1 MEHNKNLYAFAL
13 TPWTVPPR
21 SLNAGNDWRFS
32 CFWLLWLYFGSEK
45 EGYQSLSPDLFRFSA
60 GDKGGGFA
68 RGCNAPKE
76 AARDRSLAARSGHHF
91 AMPDRHRIALQ
102 WPSSRIV
109 CALPLE
115 ILFDA

>member
-1 MEHNKNLYAFAL
+1 MSPHIDA
-13 TPWTVPPR
+13 WTVPPR
-21 SLNAGNDWRFS
+21 SLNTGNDWRFG

-45 EGYQSLSPDLFRFSA
+45 EGYQSLSPDLFGFSA

-68 RGCNAPKE
+68 RDCNAPKE
-76 AARDRSLAARSGHHF
+76 AARDRSLAARSGHDF
-91 AMPDRHRIALQ
+91 AIPASHMTALQ

>member
-1 MEHNKNLYAFAL
+1 MCFPL
-13 TPWTVPPR
+13 TLWTVPPR
-21 SLNAGNDWRFS
+21 SLNAGNDWRFGF
-32 CFWLLWLYFGSEK
+32 FWLLWLYFGSER
-45 EGYQSLSPDLFRFSA
+45 EGYQSHLALIFFDFLPPIRAAVSQ
-60 GDKGGGFA
+60 
-68 RGCNAPKE
+68 GCNAPKE